1 MITNFEAAIAMLADG
16 GVEFIVIGGVAATL
30 HGSPRTT
37 ADLDVVYRRTRENMH
52 RLVESL
58 ASHSPYLRGAPPGL
72 PFRWDLATIR
82 NGLNFT
88 LDTDLG
94 DLDLLGEVVGG
105 GTYDELL
112 PHCHE
117 VVAFGRSFRIVKL
130 AKLIELKR
138 AAGRSRDLEVL
149 AELQL
154 ILERQRRGGRSD

>member
-1 MITNFEAAIAMLADG
+1 MITDFDKAISMLTDG

-37 ADLDVVYRRTRENMH
+37 VDLDVVYRRTRENMQ
-52 RLVESL
+52 RLVDCL
-58 ASHSPYLRGAPPGL
+58 AAHRPYLRGAPPGL
-72 PFRWDLATIR
+72 PFRWDLATVR

-94 DLDLLGEVVGG
+94 DLDLLGEVAGG

-112 PHCHE
+112 PHSHE
-117 VVAFGRSFRIVKL
+117 VTAFGRQFRIVKL
-130 AKLIELKR
+130 GKLIELKR
-138 AAGRSRDLEVL
+138 AAGRSKDLEVL

-154 ILERQRRGGRSD
+154 ILERHRRRGRLD